1 VCIEEVILTKNEN
14 HIINNNWIKAIEIN
28 QETFCKPIISI
39 KEVFSQSAVLDY
51 AGY

>member
-1 VCIEEVILTKNEN
+1 MAILIESAAAA
-14 HIINNNWIKAIEIN
+14 NWIKAIEIN

-51 AGY
+51 AGYYGMTN